1 MYYLVIG
8 NIISFAGAIVMV
20 LIGLIKER
28 KKILSAQIAQFS
40 LMGLGNLVLGGPTG
54 FITNMVSIVRN
65 LICFKWE
72 FTWPLKIGF
81 IVLQTVLAAIFNQN
95 GLIGWFP
102 VIGTAMFTF
111 FMDTDSDITLKV
123 IIILSEVLWCI
134 FDFSVKNFSSL
145 AFDVLTMISTT
156 VGIIMI
162 LKERGNEKMDVL
174 GENA

>member
-72 FTWPLKIGF
+72 
-81 IVLQTVLAAIFNQN
+81 
-95 GLIGWFP
+95 
-102 VIGTAMFTF
+102 
-111 FMDTDSDITLKV
+111 
-123 IIILSEVLWCI
+123 
-134 FDFSVKNFSSL
+134 
-145 AFDVLTMISTT
+145 
-156 VGIIMI
+156 
-162 LKERGNEKMDVL
+162 
-174 GENA
+174 